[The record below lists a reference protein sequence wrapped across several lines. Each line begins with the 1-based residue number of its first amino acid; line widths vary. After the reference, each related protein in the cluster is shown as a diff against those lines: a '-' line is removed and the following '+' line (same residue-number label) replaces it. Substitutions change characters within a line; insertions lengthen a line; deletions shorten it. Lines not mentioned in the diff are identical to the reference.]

1 MTTFRIRS
9 KDYIIRFNL
18 YHHAAPVTSR
28 AFIKTIPFTKIFFHA
43 RVSGEEIWIDDA
55 PALDIIQ
62 ENASVF
68 AEPGEIVLGPLQP
81 ARTRTS
87 KCLGI
92 YYGEGK
98 GYDCCNIFGKVF
110 PEDFLKLKQLG
121 DDIWRQGTQEIT
133 FEENDQFP
141 ED

>member
-9 KDYIIRFNL
+9 KDIIIHFNL
-18 YHHAAPVTSR
+18 YLEAAPVTCE
-28 AFIKTIPFTKIFFHA
+28 AFIKTLPFTKKFLHA

-55 PALDIIQ
+55 PALNIIQ

-68 AEPGEIVLGPLQP
+68 TEPGEIVLGPLQP
-81 ARTRTS
+81 ARTKTS

-110 PEDFLKLKQLG
+110 PENLPKLKQLG
-121 DDIWRQGTQEIT
+121 EEIWRQGAQEIT
-133 FEENDQFP
+133 FEKND
-141 ED
+141 